1 MGGVRGLARW
11 RRVLSVPRVV
21 RRDPPVLPA
30 AGSPPLPSRPG
41 VHSAPCTVG
50 SASTTRR
57 RPCGAEQRGLRP
69 GAPCR
74 PSAHP
79 GGSLWSLCCSH
90 ARAPF
95 PNSHR
100 DAAQP
105 GSSRKEA
112 PRGGQT
118 QGADWDSWLSGDN
131 QSGRVVMLSW
141 PLCRSEGQGRP
152 ARSGSGL
159 SAVLRGFVQP
169 DGVVWSPG
177 GSSEASRI
185 LKAAFISP
193 HVPSLAGSTR
203 GTQGRLGVAVGPSFG
218 QSCALQWET

>member
-1 MGGVRGLARW
+1 MPGRLSFLAKLNPTFCQGRCLVNRVLETRCRSNAEVGGWMGGVRGLARW

-69 GAPCR
+69 GAPRR

-100 DAAQP
+100 GAAQP

-118 QGADWDSWLSGDN
+118 QGANWDSWLSGDN
-131 QSGRVVMLSW
+131 RSGRVVMLGW

-159 SAVLRGFVQP
+159 SAVLRGFV
-169 DGVVWSPG
+169 
-177 GSSEASRI
+177 
-185 LKAAFISP
+185 
-193 HVPSLAGSTR
+193 
-203 GTQGRLGVAVGPSFG
+203 
-218 QSCALQWET
+218 